1 MNLHFRTIGTGKPL
15 IILHGV
21 FGSSDN
27 WQTLGRDFAK
37 YAKVYLVDLRNH
49 GKSPHSDEFNY
60 TTMVEDIIELL
71 DDEGL
76 EKVDLLG
83 HSMGGKV
90 AMYLAALH
98 PERVERMVVVD
109 IAPKYYPP
117 HHQQI
122 FDGFHSVNL
131 TMLRSRKDA
140 DEQMK
145 AAIPNFAVR
154 QFILKN
160 LYRDTKGNFKWKL
173 NIEAIEKGV
182 KEVGAGLEA
191 DVSFEGHSLF
201 IAGSK
206 SDYITNDDYPMIQ
219 SLFPRAEIITIKGA
233 GHWVH
238 AEKPDELQ
246 ESVLNF
252 LNAQG

>member
-1 MNLHFRTIGTGKPL
+1 MKLHFKTIGTGKPL
-15 IILHGV
+15 IILHGI

-27 WQTLGRDFAK
+27 WQTLGKDFAK
-37 YAKVYLVDLRNH
+37 YANVYLVDLRNH

-60 TTMVEDIIELL
+60 KTMVEDIVELL

-76 EKVDLLG
+76 EKVNLLG

-98 PERVERMVVVD
+98 PEKIERLVVVD

-131 TMLRSRKDA
+131 TTLKSRKDA
-140 DEQMK
+140 DEQMT

-182 KEVGAGLEA
+182 KEVGTSLKA

-206 SDYITNDDYPMIQ
+206 SDYIVDDDYQMIQ
-219 SLFPRAEIITIKGA
+219 SLFPHAEIITINGA

-238 AEKPDELQ
+238 AEKPDELR